1 MFTYLLQNKQGLYE
15 TTNSTFKTRRQA
27 DRDAK
32 TWACNWLNLTG
43 QYIVVPVKHIQKVEN
58 PY

>member
-15 TTNSTFKTRRQA
+15 TTKLTFKTRRQA
-27 DRDAK
+27 DREAK
-32 TWACNWLNLTG
+32 TWAYEWLNLTG
-43 QYIVVPVKHIQKVEN
+43 QYIVVPVKEIKKVKN

>member
-15 TTNSTFKTRRQA
+15 TTKSTFKTRRQA
-27 DRDAK
+27 DREAK
-32 TWACNWLNLTG
+32 TWAYNWLNLTG
-43 QYIVVPVKHIQKVEN
+43 QYIVVPVKQIQKVEN